1 MSDPCCGGG
10 KGNRGKGVFKG
21 NKGKG
26 KKPQCFNCGEVGHTA
41 RDCIVVNAVLPNTR
55 EIDASEKPTESE
67 VGYVD
72 THCHI
77 DYILE
82 KAHLPVWSDFL
93 DTVKMPSN
101 FEAAISVFCDPAA
114 ILSDSISSFPD
125 LITSNRYPNIFGT
138 VGLHPHNAKYY
149 NDTIESRMIE
159 LMFSSDRIVGFGEI
173 GLDATS
179 ENKGAPGFDVQMPIF
194 EKQLQ
199 VAKNICPDKP
209 IVIHYRGE
217 ARTLVDVLHKNVP
230 DTQKLHIHS
239 WGGTERDGVNA
250 LLSRYDNLYFGF
262 TGQVTFKGQKSD
274 KLRRLITQDIP
285 LERILLETDSPYM
298 LPSMLSPGKG
308 RQPLCHPGHIPFIAN
323 SLATIKDT
331 DIHTV
336 YKACRAN
343 TRTLYGI

>member
-10 KGNRGKGVFKG
+10 KRGGKKGGKG
-21 NKGKG
+21 GKG
-26 KKPQCFNCGEVGHTA
+26 KKGKNPTCFNCGEVGHTA
-41 RDCIVVNAVLPNTR
+41 RDCIVVNAVLPDTR
-55 EIDASEKPTESE
+55 VVDEHERPAESE
-67 VGYVD
+67 FGYVD

-82 KAHLPVWSDFL
+82 KAHLPTWGEFL
-93 DTVKMPSN
+93 GTVEMPVN

-114 ILSDSISSFPD
+114 ILSDSVSSFPD
-125 LITSNRYPNIFGT
+125 LIASGRYPNIFGT

-149 NDTIESRMIE
+149 NDTIESRMLE
-159 LMFSSDRIVGFGEI
+159 LMFNERIVGFGEI

-179 ENKGAPGFDVQMPIF
+179 ENKGAPGFDVQMPVF

-217 ARTLVDVLHKNVP
+217 TKDLVDILHKNVP

-239 WGGTERDGVNA
+239 WGGTDRDGVKA
-250 LLSRYDNLYFGF
+250 LLDRYSDLYFGF
-262 TGQVTFKGQKSD
+262 TGQVTFKGQKTE
-274 KLRRLITQDIP
+274 KLKRLIAQDIP
-285 LERILLETDSPYM
+285 LDRILLETDSPYM
-298 LPSMLSPGKG
+298 LPNMLSPGKG
-308 RQPLCHPGHIPFIAN
+308 KQPLCHPGHIPYIAN
-323 SLATIKDT
+323 TLATIKDT

-336 YKACRAN
+336 YKACRQN
-343 TRTLYGI
+343 TRMLYGI